1 MNKKKKQPND
11 KEPKVTSEK
20 PVTLN
25 PLTLEQALEGLLKVK
40 PKPKE
45 KPKKKPRRREEKTQD

>member
-1 MNKKKKQPND
+1 MIT
-11 KEPKVTSEK
+11 KVTSEK

-25 PLTLEQALEGLLKVK
+25 PLTLEQALDGLLKVK

-45 KPKKKPRRREEKTQD
+45 KPKKQRRRKEKTSE